1 MGKMKTGRN
10 RHILVVDDSPTMR
23 MLFVMTLKKISRD
36 ISIEEAVNGA
46 DAWGKLQERAFD
58 LVFTDMQMP
67 EMDGAGLIRLIRR
80 ELGSALPVI
89 IVTTKGEETDRDSG
103 LALGASGYITKPVKG
118 HEIREVVLNYIEGQ
132 KVEP

>member
-1 MGKMKTGRN
+1 MDTGRN

-23 MLFVMTLKKISRD
+23 MLLVMTLKKMSGD
-36 ISIEEAVNGA
+36 ISIEEAGNGTE
-46 DAWGKLQERAFD
+46 AWEKLRKSAFD

-67 EMDGAGLIRLIRR
+67 EMDGAGLIRRIRG
-80 ELGSALPVI
+80 ELSRDLPVI

-103 LALGASGYITKPVKG
+103 LALGATGYITKPVKG
-118 HEIREVVLNYIEGQ
+118 HEIRETVMKYIEGQ